1 MSLAKLLYIIHTAY
15 LMLYL
20 STEQKCFE
28 LEKQLTV
35 SNEKLQQ
42 ESKSTTTLRQQVLEL
57 GESISVARFI
67 LSIWCRKNSSMH
79 SENIELAL
87 FNFVVC

>member
-15 LMLYL
+15 LMYL

-42 ESKSTTTLRQQVLEL
+42 ETKSTTTLRQQVLEL
-57 GESISVARFI
+57 GESISDVHFLFGVARTV
-67 LSIWCRKNSSMH
+67 
-79 SENIELAL
+79 AY
-87 FNFVVC
+87 V